1 LRTAAALAESALYAA
16 ATQVRPGVTEHH
28 LQAAFLERMCELGTS
43 QFAQQGTFTVID
55 RGAPLRWT
63 TSDRVLAAGDVVA
76 LAGGVLWAGYE
87 GSLARTWW
95 CGNGAG
101 PSKAA
106 RAGFTRWRAVM
117 DRVIEQ
123 CQIGATGSDLRAAYQ
138 ASGEPEP
145 TMSIAYSVGL
155 GHEGPLAG
163 PGMSPALERA
173 QAIGAD
179 MVLAVRAFVGGDD
192 FGFFGEDMVLVTADG
207 PVPITT
213 IGYGPLAS

>member
-1 LRTAAALAESALYAA
+1 
-16 ATQVRPGVTEHH
+16 
-28 LQAAFLERMCELGTS
+28 
-43 QFAQQGTFTVID
+43 
-55 RGAPLRWT
+55 
-63 TSDRVLAAGDVVA
+63 
-76 LAGGVLWAGYE
+76 
-87 GSLARTWW
+87 
-95 CGNGAG
+95 
-101 PSKAA
+101 
-106 RAGFTRWRAVM
+106 M

-123 CQIGATGSDLRAAYQ
+123 CRIGATGADLRAAYR

-145 TMSIAYSVGL
+145 QMSIAYSVGL

-173 QAIGAD
+173 QAIDAD

-192 FGFFGEDMVLVTADG
+192 SGFFGEDMVLVTADG

>member
-1 LRTAAALAESALYAA
+1 
-16 ATQVRPGVTEHH
+16 
-28 LQAAFLERMCELGTS
+28 MCELGTS

-55 RGAPLRWT
+55 EGAPLRWM
-63 TSDRVLAAGDVVA
+63 TSDRMLAAGDVVA

-101 PSKAA
+101 PDAAA

-117 DRVIEQ
+117 DRVIER
-123 CQIGATGSDLRAAYQ
+123 CHAGATGSDLRAAYQ
-138 ASGEPEP
+138 RSGAPEP
-145 TMSIAYSVGL
+145 QMSIAYSVGL

-173 QAIGAD
+173 QAIDAD
-179 MVLAVRAFVGGDD
+179 MVIAVRAFVGGDGV
-192 FGFFGEDMVLVTADG
+192 GFFGEEMVLVTADG

-213 IGYGPLAS
+213 IGHGPLAS